1 MKRMRRKAIK
11 ANTVITS
18 TNPNSIVDDIIIK
31 LSEMTKYAQDINDA
45 ILRKDGEV
53 YDIDELKYDAE
64 NIIDGLGEIFQ
75 TMGEMADYQD
85 IFR

>member
-18 TNPNSIVDDIIIK
+18 TDPNSIVDDIIIK

-64 NIIDGLGEIFQ
+64 NIIDDLGEIFQ